1 MKDYQRKK
9 IRLAGRVL
17 MIIYIFLLI
26 YFLFLAEWYGRE
38 PGGYTEPRYN
48 LIPFL
53 EIKRFWRHRSALGA
67 KIVFLNLFGNVI
79 GFIPLGF
86 LLPIVSP
93 VLKKP
98 GIVICL
104 GVCISMTVEYLQL
117 ILRVGSCD
125 IDDVILNTFG
135 TVIGYLSYR
144 ICNAVRRRF
153 YGKKTK
159 V

>member
-1 MKDYQRKK
+1 
-9 IRLAGRVL
+9 
-17 MIIYIFLLI
+17 MIVYIFLLI
-26 YFLFLAEWYGRE
+26 YFLFLAEWYGRDPE
-38 PGGYTEPRYN
+38 VYMEPRYN

-53 EIKRFWRHRSALGA
+53 EIKRFWEHRSVLGSQ
-67 KIVFLNLFGNVI
+67 IVFLNLFGNVI

-93 VLKKP
+93 ALKKT
-98 GIVICL
+98 GVVVCL
-104 GVCISMTVEYLQL
+104 GFCISITVECLQL

-125 IDDVILNTFG
+125 VDDVILNTVG
-135 TVIGYLSYR
+135 TLIGYIGYR
-144 ICNAVRRRF
+144 ICNGIRRRF

>member
-1 MKDYQRKK
+1 MRDYQRKK
-9 IRLAGRVL
+9 IRLAGRIL
-17 MIIYIFLLI
+17 LIIYIFLLI

-38 PGGYTEPRYN
+38 PGGYVEPRYN
-48 LIPFL
+48 LVPFL
-53 EIKRFWRHRSALGA
+53 EIKRFWRHRSVLGA

-86 LLPIVSP
+86 LLPIVSSG
-93 VLKKP
+93 LKKS
-98 GIVICL
+98 GIVIWL
-104 GVCISMTVEYLQL
+104 GFTISVIVECLQL

-125 IDDVILNTFG
+125 IDDVILNTLG
-135 TVIGYLSYR
+135 TVIGYFGYR
-144 ICNAVRRRF
+144 ICDAIRRRL